1 MDETDTGTTVTGRGH
16 GFVTLIKD
24 DQRLDAKCI
33 NYCEDATSIEN
44 CFVTNVES
52 GVYENDTNIVI
63 SQNLTIGS
71 SVSDLEKAIVG
82 VEHEKSTS
90 SDTDKYYSIMPG
102 ESILDSYN
110 ISVEEGT
117 IDKIKVKN
125 SPAYSEFTK

>member
-1 MDETDTGTTVTGRGH
+1 M
-16 GFVTLIKD
+16 
-24 DQRLDAKCI
+24 
-33 NYCEDATSIEN
+33 
-44 CFVTNVES
+44 
-52 GVYENDTNIVI
+52 
-63 SQNLTIGS
+63 
-71 SVSDLEKAIVG
+71 EKAIVG

-90 SDTDKYYSIMPG
+90 SDTDKYYRIMPG